1 MSKQTAVE
9 WLIEEINQQQERYIN
24 AAKKDK
30 SLRKGVDA
38 ILTATTVLKMKCE
51 QAKEMEKEQIVDAYV
66 EGVSDE
72 GRKTI
77 HTRTNAEQYYNE
89 TYGNT

>member
-1 MSKQTAVE
+1 MSKQTSIE

-30 SLRKGVDA
+30 SLKKGVDA

-51 QAKEMEKEQIVDAYV
+51 QAKEMEKQQIIDAY
-66 EGVSDE
+66 EDVSTKNGE
-72 GRKTI
+72 FLTG
-77 HTRTNAEQYYNE
+77 EQYYNE
-89 TYGNT
+89 TFKS